1 MNPKKMKLP
10 EVEKSVLASN
20 LHLRRE
26 WVMDPPYLRREG
38 LADQAILRR
47 EWVMDPPPWIKLPDV
62 RVKDIYRIKL
72 KHLAELTKIEIQI
85 KELEG
90 KMINEIVKSLE
101 KK

>member
-1 MNPKKMKLP
+1 MNPKEMKLP
-10 EVEKSVLASN
+10 KFEKSAFASN

-72 KHLAELTKIEIQI
+72 KHLAELTKIKIQI

-90 KMINEIVKSLE
+90 KMINEIVKSLA